1 MLTTRRPR
9 ITPCSV
15 PATARPVSLTAGEP
29 LQDAELWRALNNRL
43 VAFVARRVGDPH
55 EAEDV
60 AQEVLLRLHRTLGE
74 LRDHDRL
81 DAFAYRVARNAII
94 DHYRSAA
101 ATKERPSAPDDV
113 AERIDAGGGIR
124 PEPDAVA
131 GTQELARCLEPL
143 VRRLPDPY
151 REALVLTDLGALSQ
165 VQAAQAVGLSVP
177 GMKARVQ
184 RGRAQLGA
192 LLTRCCEVVVDEDRR
207 VTGRPRSGSCA
218 CAPDDQGG
226 AQD

>member
-1 MLTTRRPR
+1 
-9 ITPCSV
+9 
-15 PATARPVSLTAGEP
+15 VSDTAGEP
-29 LQDAELWRALNNRL
+29 LRDEDLWRALNTRL
-43 VAFVARRVGDPH
+43 VAFVARRVADPH
-55 EAEDV
+55 AAEDV

-94 DHYRSAA
+94 DHYRAAA

-124 PEPDAVA
+124 PEADAVA

-143 VRRLPDPY
+143 VQRLPDPY

-192 LLTRCCEVVVDEDRR
+192 LLTRCCDVVVDEDRR
-207 VTGRPRSGSCA
+207 VTGLPRSGSCA
-218 CAPDDQGG
+218 CTPDDQGG
-226 AQD
+226 PQD